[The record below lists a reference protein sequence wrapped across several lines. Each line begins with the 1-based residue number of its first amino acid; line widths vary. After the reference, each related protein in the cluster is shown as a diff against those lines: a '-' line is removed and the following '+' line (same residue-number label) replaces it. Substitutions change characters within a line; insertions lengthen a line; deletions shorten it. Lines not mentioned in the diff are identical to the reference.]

1 MYRIN
6 KTLQRTAICFLTALI
21 CVMAFVHTPVKTAM
35 ADSNT
40 VLAWSGDWHHYCIDG
55 SGYAHNTAS
64 TKNDKYMRV
73 STEEGLNSEERAIL
87 FWAMLSF
94 KAAYCHDPVAAGKIA
109 AINQGAQASGLRPI
123 EIGVSEA
130 DLKGVIHSSSVR
142 AKYNW
147 LDYAAANGE
156 QYLRLAGFLDGF
168 CQTESKKDI
177 PVLLQNATSL
187 EKAVQAAE
195 ADGEYVLEFDPTGK
209 DGDFL
214 AKVPLTMSA
223 DGASWSAASINGW
236 NIQKTSTQVRMTNP
250 NPEAE
255 PVYLKFDP
263 SGTDYASSS
272 GGFGS
277 PDECYSRTLQVWK
290 CVECAGTHATGGK
303 SHPLEDHQRT
313 IWMELTDMP
322 GTAYYAVPGNGG
334 IYNKGGEIH
343 FQMYRHEE
351 ELDAD
356 YLVQLYKYDYETGA
370 PLQGAVF
377 DLYER
382 FDEQDKV
389 NKANTGNGEVY
400 EEGLRHRPTFWEG
413 FRLVTSVRTDTQG
426 HASYK
431 IEKEYHYDKTF
442 CDGHPAPIF
451 GSTSDGDE
459 ENDNESEDMEG
470 ENNEKDISIKIEY
483 YEGFDESDKDGEDE
497 ETDPESADADN
508 AELAQEWLN
517 CVAACEAKA
526 EDGTHFHW
534 IMDEVNMDA
543 IEVAAESGEAEEV
556 GCTKSADAE
565 RAYEESG
572 CKKDCQETY
581 KNFISLRYSYTF
593 VEKAAREGYVLHG
606 MHRDDVP
613 IEMIT
618 TDSSQ
623 NGANGVF
630 GGGYSNGMKYSSLK
644 PMGQMEEYPMDSNA
658 HRKPGDSTK
667 DKTDYFGRT
676 GAFIKEGIWEV
687 QRKSLVEAFFGIQQ
701 KEALPKQTPS
711 DAVKTEAKPAFS
723 QDGKTEQAT
732 VSNALRVSKD
742 EEAEKNEK
750 SFFTFNRPF
759 IPPIKGSIKDR
770 GEESSLFE
778 NAYEESLNSESQGD
792 MVRRGPSDLYSHGDG
807 KDGDEEAWR
816 IYDHRTEGEIHINKR
831 DMALEEQEKDG
842 YSSYGDTQGDA
853 VLEGAV
859 YGLFAANDL
868 VHPDG
873 ITGTVFRQNDLVAI
887 ATTDKEGDASF
898 MAITEEPGHTYDY
911 KTGSVSATKEG
922 WNQKAPKNLYVK
934 TWEIDDYKVDKA
946 YVRRY
951 TDYETENGNCWIGR
965 PLLLGNYYVKE
976 LSRSEGYELSVN
988 GKTDPVS
995 NYGYSLEVTIPRG
1008 EGSAAVTR
1016 APFVELQSSGEE
1028 EDTMPNV
1035 VNFSVTSQGTGD
1047 KGYDIVLNLFPEGT
1061 KLYRK
1066 DSSMR
1071 NQQVE
1076 TATGQKEKK
1085 YLFDAWGQPVYK
1097 RADAENTYPKRN
1109 PDGSFAAEEIT
1120 INAVIPAMG
1129 TAQLQSVNETIVAE
1143 ILESNPDGGED
1154 WEGNQ
1159 KPLESGDKNSSQF
1172 LYIKMKTEAALR
1184 GCGFETPKRIKA
1196 ENNGTGN
1203 IEYSGRTEGIFN
1215 EGVRQGE
1222 PDYQGISGAAPG
1234 EAAEKNVY
1242 GQPVIAIE
1250 IPKQKQDGSP
1260 VTIADAVLSIVDF
1273 YGENPWYSF
1282 GGIHDYKETDKGWQF
1297 RLYAGVKGNPGDFV
1311 VLGKAQKEHTIYH
1324 RIPWTPNISGESPR
1338 WVYVRYGGSP
1348 SVDNFGTYEDFQS
1361 WKTLGQYRCSAVLV
1375 SDARALDDGTIES
1388 KTIKKNVYYAIGEI
1402 LQEPD
1407 GSPIQ
1412 AYEWVDVMDMA
1423 EQAQEVYTW
1432 TEIPIIHKNQSLS
1445 GHAFGRFTD
1454 AYGTVKSD
1462 KQESLITT
1470 YKLVLPQA
1478 HITLTQTDLDR
1489 LPPDCGL
1496 AAGDTIGSGDYL
1508 LRAVGAQVQVY
1519 LDYEKQ
1525 AMTGDGVYV
1534 KPVSLIYAGQQYAFQ
1549 DGNGKPGEG
1558 TRKAPVGIQE
1568 RVIGQSVKVTK
1579 AVAGADSE
1587 EIKAMEN
1594 FRFKIYLKSNLER
1607 LYRDEMGNVVW
1618 MDRKGNET
1626 APGQVNKSYPALVP
1640 KIYTKAA
1647 HKTTP
1652 LYKNPLDSVIANKN
1666 LYRLDSGLI
1675 SGQENSGYTAVL
1687 EINSGVYN
1695 YEKFFDAIAVA
1706 NGDKWKDAS
1715 PSYTSHRP
1723 LGNTADHT
1731 DDAEKNMAASDGV
1744 RQFAI
1749 NWYLDQEV
1757 EKLEKGGDFVSS
1769 EDSDAGLKGEGI
1781 RIVYSDQFYDRAL
1794 REAIKKADNY
1804 LKPFFAYDLDAV
1816 YAIRWDWE
1824 EDGGKDKDKTTLSA
1838 DCKEADW
1845 CAGISLAL
1853 PYGIY
1858 VVVEQQPQYASLE
1871 DLKNRHY
1878 DTDLPKE
1885 IQVPAVYESYEG
1897 AIKIPEKMNAYYEYH
1912 KEFSPEELAAR
1923 YQIRF
1928 NQENHVI
1935 KANNHLGDFEIYKY
1949 GMSMGKIANGAT
1961 HAGIG
1966 DYFALTQS
1974 RFKPLP
1980 NYYNEKDSRNAGDI
1994 LYYLTEGMNGREGI
2008 SSVYRYSS
2016 VSETGSGISMMGA
2029 LKAHDKEYAQA
2040 LVPWSLAAP
2049 EKEQSDMKPLAGGQS
2064 SCQGFSY
2071 GKFTDKPYKSKLRI
2085 EKLDSETHENLL
2097 HDGAI
2102 FRIYKASRDES
2113 QYGTGEVQFYKEKTQ
2128 ITGTKQFLEGM
2139 GAFNIVQESR
2149 DILGDREL
2157 YSGYVSEGTPV
2168 CVERDQIILRDN
2180 YGGKAGDF
2188 RAYTTTRDG
2197 AMVSSDG
2204 KKSFY
2209 GDQNAGYIET
2219 PQELDAGAY
2228 VLVEISPPAGY
2239 TRTKPVALEV
2249 YGDKV
2254 AYYRKGDMK
2263 NKVLATLYKKTGEPG
2278 NFMGSLLRQ
2287 DENLARIYIENT
2299 PIKLKIEKKKSSKSQ
2314 VTYKV
2319 DGRINGSLEEIGG
2332 NPAYEYAYSLGR
2344 YLGYGWKKGTLEYLK
2359 QLKDAGVHTE
2369 IVYHG
2374 GIFAGYGYVTVDAEK
2389 WKEENSYVAGA
2400 MMTLYEGLE
2409 LKSSGDKE
2417 DYGFN
2422 GLVVERSFNGNVTR
2436 MYVKKGYAGTHTEF
2450 LNTSSNAQNG
2460 NNQSSITDG
2469 IWDAVAVERPDTDIL
2484 YYDLGELDV
2493 FTKIQIDGATIEYG
2507 YDVNHGLVELEQLE
2521 EDRRNIARTDRE
2533 HSIFAFKGGVPYLE
2547 LTGGD
2552 FTEMSYK
2559 PGDKI
2564 FTMPGEALL
2573 YHVDKDGNRD
2583 ALVDPY
2589 TGMAYVPGQEKDS
2602 IYVWP
2607 VTVTKDK
2614 SGRKIAVDKITTSR
2628 VAESGEHKAGYL
2640 TGSWKPDEKEESHR
2654 MATIIQNFR
2663 KENMDKEPVYH
2674 ENNGGFERL
2683 MRPVLDQHG
2692 LPVYFASSGN
2702 KYEKESSLYDRD
2714 GDLVRRK
2721 GSDLLEDYQKASYT
2735 VNNSNKPDN
2744 QKDPVYHRLGESYL
2758 TENTWITGEKSPND
2772 PFNREMTKGQADI
2785 LKRVPAGVYIMEEL
2799 KAPDGYVKGF
2809 PTAAV
2814 IEESS
2819 KIQTTA
2825 MEDDSTKIMIQKL
2838 DGTTEY
2844 SYRVLDMNIT
2854 DSSGNHPETGT
2865 LQEKKSSFGYGQV
2878 EGARLELYETERH
2891 DKAVLTWETGK
2902 EPLYAEGLPKGSYV
2916 LKETAVPEGFVA
2928 AAPVKV
2934 RVNSIGQVQNFKIYN
2949 DHTKVEF
2956 EKHTLEGE
2964 NKVLMNGAGFTLYE
2978 AVMDK
2983 KGQADSE
2990 GGGTKYDKGKVID
3003 TWVSNDGTIYKG
3015 FMTAFEEMYRDYGT
3029 LGRKVSWNAEGKDY
3043 EALYISHKQ
3052 IDASEAGGE
3061 SSIFPTAADIRFQT
3075 SEGQEIRIVVYGQ
3088 NENHQGKQFTY
3099 EYQFDYRKLPD
3110 VNEYAVSYITEDGM
3124 RRIDYLPAGKSFVL
3138 SETTPP
3144 KGYGAAD
3151 DRLIMVEDTNQV
3163 QRHSVLNQGS
3173 VLLISKCAKEE
3184 GTEQNN
3190 MMELS
3195 GAHLALY
3202 RSGEDGRLIQEPQY
3216 LAAEWVSGSDGVY
3229 TEADQIN
3236 GRIPE
3241 GWKKGDKRP
3250 HKLTQLPAG
3259 IYYLV
3264 EQESPDYYTLMEPI
3278 KIIYEQNQQVQI
3290 IQAWNTP
3297 VQGKLEII
3305 KTDKEGKLLKGAV
3318 FELTAYRGTQRKPV
3332 LERRLSDQDGKII
3345 VSDLP
3350 VGEQSENGKIV
3361 PYKYCL
3367 KEIIPPLGYA
3377 SDQQVHTFWFQP
3389 DDNGDSWGHKQEA
3402 HKTIQAVNE
3411 KTRVYIRKQ
3420 DFESPKEWVSGA
3432 QLAICHVTGRDEHGQ
3447 YVYDSENPADTWI
3460 TGHEESHVLEGL
3472 AAGETYVL
3480 LEKRAPKGYEQMKP
3494 YVFTLS
3500 ADGRRICAIGGQMGM
3515 VTVNTYEKSDIIR
3528 SVKIQGRYAVKA
3540 EMELYNAKGEAIASW
3555 TAGGDGHIL
3564 EIGDGIKENE
3574 IYRLTE
3580 TTVYSDGSRE
3590 LSGRMTRRCHLSKD
3604 GTWVIPDR
3612 RADRVNVKLTH
3623 EDGTEI
3629 KSWEPSEIMPQIEV
3643 ENPAAPENPK
3653 ITINHRQG
3661 VLKTSDMV
3669 STVIACTNTFHNPAD
3684 ITLTVKTGS
3693 GVMVIDPEEGK
3704 LEDGQIQYVLEQV
3717 RPGESRQVQFASQLL
3732 PETKE
3737 MTVAVSS
3744 ECMGKRREEKKTVPI
3759 LQKNKLTVFYEVT
3772 GTGKKGDENNGP
3784 QDFQIFLY
3792 KASGEEMK
3800 GTYAYDGSKKGSLR
3814 SGDILTLSANE
3825 FVTIDPGKI
3834 YRDINY
3840 EVVDLEQGRSLKG
3853 QAGADTGAC
3862 AFFSKEVTDNTQTEV
3877 FQKGLQY
3884 QILETTY
3891 YTDGSK
3897 RDSYKLRFLLGDE
3910 VSIEGV
3916 AAMDRKQETVI
3927 SKRNIAGQDEL
3938 EGALMQVRKLDGTV
3952 LEEWISGKEPYLLET
3967 VLTSGET
3974 YVLHEES
3981 APKGYGYGEDILFQ
3995 AAEGECVNEIIME
4008 DKKTHVIFS
4017 KKDITGKEE
4026 IPFARMQILDKD
4038 GNVVEDWISGS
4049 TPYEIIG
4056 TLEAGE
4062 AYRLHEE
4069 AAPDGY
4075 SYAEDI
4081 CFTVSL
4087 DGNIDRI
4094 EMRDAPTHVEV
4105 SKTDITGDKE
4115 LPGAQMEV
4123 LDESGKI
4130 IAQWTSTEKPFKLVG
4145 VLKAGG
4151 TYTLRESAAPDGY
4164 AYAADI
4170 KFTVSKDGSINRVV
4184 MRDETTKVRVVKT
4197 DKKTRLH
4204 LKGASLEIRTL
4215 EGEVAETW
4223 ISTETP
4229 YLIEGK
4235 LQAGQSY
4242 IIRENRAPAG
4252 YRIMEQ
4258 NIRFTVPKDAK
4269 TITIEVEN
4277 QKRPSH
4283 PDVPPDKE
4291 KTEIRKEPEK
4301 TGKVYTNYWTV
4312 MEAHGKR
4319 SYQTFTNLGIP
4330 KMGDKGEDAG
4340 LCRWLAYAGGMCL
4353 LVAWMVKKGKQ
4364 NGKLLAVLC
4373 LSLAVGLT
4381 AANSTYAQTVEVK
4394 PEGQLVVTGDV
4405 CQKESQLP
4413 EVLPETYYYGDMEYI
4428 RQSYQMVTAMTEE
4441 GIKDVEDT
4449 IVYEEVEQTDTL
4461 PDTAEILVTDQRYGM
4476 EYKKSFPI
4484 TDVQFYN
4491 WRWVPGFELPITVEE
4506 ADARIYEINGVQV
4519 PAQEDQPFTGYENEL
4534 LMLAQINPDYYR
4546 IQDVKWAGETWIGEN
4561 GKIYR
4566 NAVAS
4571 GEKYVADCRAV
4582 YGGRVVL
4589 EPVQGVAWQAVY
4601 EKAADET
4608 ESAPDSSQRETWGLH
4623 ILETPGAAECIQTE
4637 QQIKK
4642 AKLHISLEQVVFSV
4656 GIILILLP
4664 LLWISIQRHQKRS
4677 NTLKK

>member
-6 KTLQRTAICFLTALI
+6 KTLQKTAICFLVAVVI
-21 CVMAFVHTPVKTAM
+21 CVMAFLHIPVKTVM

-94 KAAYCHDPVAAGKIA
+94 KASYCHDPVAAGKIA
-109 AINQGAQASGLRPI
+109 AINQGVQALGLRPI
-123 EIGVSEA
+123 ETGVSEA
-130 DLKGVIHSSSVR
+130 DLKGVIHSPGVR

-147 LDYAAANGE
+147 LDYAVANGE
-156 QYLRLAGFLDGF
+156 QYLRLAGFLDGL
-168 CQTESKKDI
+168 CQTESQKSI
-177 PVLLQNATSL
+177 PALLQNATSL

-195 ADGEYVLEFDPTGK
+195 ADGEYVLEFDPSGK

-223 DGASWSAASINGW
+223 DGASWTADSINGW

-250 NPEAE
+250 NPQAK

-272 GGFGS
+272 GGYDS

-303 SHPLEDHQRT
+303 SHSLEDHQRT

-334 IYNKGGEIH
+334 MDNKGGEIH

-382 FDEQDKV
+382 FDEQDKI
-389 NKANTGNGEVY
+389 NKGNSGSGQVY
-400 EEGLRHRPTFWEG
+400 EEGLRHSPTLWEG

-431 IEKEYHYDKTF
+431 IEKKYHYDKTF

-451 GSTSDGDE
+451 GGALEGDE
-459 ENDNESEDMEG
+459 EEGNEGEDIEEDSMEG
-470 ENNEKDISIKIEY
+470 EGSEEENGIKRKSRKE
-483 YEGFDESDKDGEDE
+483 FDETDNDGQDE
-497 ETDPESADADN
+497 ETDPESGEADN

-517 CVAACEAKA
+517 CVAACEARA

-534 IMDEVNMDA
+534 IMDEVDMDA
-543 IEVAAESGEAEEV
+543 IEAAAESGGTEDV
-556 GCTKSADAE
+556 GCTESADAE

-572 CKKDCQETY
+572 CKEDCQETY

-630 GGGYSNGMKYSSLK
+630 GGGYSNDMNYSGLE
-644 PMGQMEEYPMDSNA
+644 PVIQMEEYPMDSDLQ
-658 HRKPGDSTK
+658 RKPGDVTA
-667 DKTDYFGRT
+667 DKTDYFGTT
-676 GAFIKEGIWEV
+676 GAFLKEGIWEV
-687 QRKSLVEAFFGIQQ
+687 QKKSLVEAFFGVQQ

-711 DAVKTEAKPAFS
+711 DAVRSETNPA
-723 QDGKTEQAT
+723 TA
-732 VSNALRVSKD
+732 SNALRVS
-742 EEAEKNEK
+742 EKA
-750 SFFTFNRPF
+750 SFTFNRPF
-759 IPPIKGSIKDR
+759 IPQVKGTIRDR
-770 GEESSLFE
+770 GGESPLFE
-778 NAYEESLNSESQGD
+778 NAYEESLNSESRGD
-792 MVRRGPSDLYSHGDG
+792 MVHKGPSDLYSHGGG

-868 VHPDG
+868 AHPDG
-873 ITGTVFRQNDLVAI
+873 VTGTVFRQNDLVAV

-911 KTGSVSATKEG
+911 KTGFVSAAKEG

-934 TWEIDDYKVDKA
+934 TWEIDDYKADKA

-995 NYGYSLEVTIPRG
+995 NYGYSLEVAVPRG
-1008 EGSAAVTR
+1008 EGSVAVTR
-1016 APFVELQSSGEE
+1016 APYVELQSSGEE

-1035 VNFSVTSQGTGD
+1035 VNFSVTSQATGD

-1066 DSSMR
+1066 DSSMKE
-1071 NQQVE
+1071 QQVE

-1085 YLFDAWGQPVYK
+1085 YLFDAWGRPVYK

-1109 PDGSFAAEEIT
+1109 PDGSFVTEEIT
-1120 INAVIPAMG
+1120 INAVISAMG
-1129 TAQLQSVNETIVAE
+1129 TAHLQSVNETIVAE
-1143 ILESNPDGGED
+1143 SLESNPDGGDD
-1154 WEGNQ
+1154 WDGNQ

-1196 ENNGTGN
+1196 AGN
-1203 IEYSGRTEGIFN
+1203 SKTIEYSGRTEGIFS

-1222 PDYQGISGAAPG
+1222 PDYLGISGAAPG
-1234 EAAEKNVY
+1234 ETAEKTVY

-1250 IPKQKQDGSP
+1250 IPKQKQDGSL
-1260 VTIADAVLSIVDF
+1260 VTVADAVLSIVDF
-1273 YGENPWYSF
+1273 YGGNPWYSF
-1282 GGIHDYKETDKGWQF
+1282 GGIHDYEETDKGWQF
-1297 RLYAGVKGNPGDFV
+1297 RLYAGVKGNPADFV
-1311 VLGKAQKEHTIYH
+1311 VPGRTQKEHTIYH
-1324 RIPWTPNISGESPR
+1324 RIPWVPDISTESPR
-1338 WVYVRYGGSP
+1338 WVYVKYGGSL
-1348 SVDNFGTYEDFQS
+1348 SGDNFGTYEDFKS
-1361 WKTLGQYRCSAVLV
+1361 WQTLGQYRCSAVLV
-1375 SDARALDDGTIES
+1375 SDARALGDGTIES
-1388 KTIKKNVYYAIGEI
+1388 KTIEKNVYYAVGEI

-1407 GSPIQ
+1407 KSPIQ
-1412 AYEWVDVMDMA
+1412 DYEWVDVMDMTV
-1423 EQAQEVYTW
+1423 QTQEVYTW
-1432 TEIPIIHKNQSLS
+1432 TEIPVTYKNQSLA
-1445 GHAFGRFTD
+1445 GHGLGRFAD
-1454 AYGTVKSD
+1454 AYGTIKSD
-1462 KQESLITT
+1462 KQESLVTT
-1470 YKLVLPQA
+1470 YKLVLPQT

-1489 LPPDCGL
+1489 FPPDCGL
-1496 AAGDTIGSGDYL
+1496 AVGDTIGFGDYM

-1525 AMTGDGVYV
+1525 AMTGGGVYV

-1549 DGNGKPGEG
+1549 DGSGKPGEG
-1558 TRKAPVGIQE
+1558 TRKTPVGIQE

-1579 AVAGADSE
+1579 AVSGADSE
-1587 EIKAMEN
+1587 EIKPMEN

-1626 APGQVNKSYPALVP
+1626 EPGQLNKSYPALVP

-1647 HKTTP
+1647 HKTAP
-1652 LYKNPLDSVIANKN
+1652 LYKNPQDSIIVNRN
-1666 LYRLDSGLI
+1666 LYGLDSGLI
-1675 SGQENSGYTAVL
+1675 SGQGNSGYTAVL
-1687 EINSGVYN
+1687 EMNSGMYN
-1695 YEKFFDAIAVA
+1695 YEKFFEAIAVA
-1706 NGDKWKDAS
+1706 NKDKWKDAS

-1723 LGNTADHT
+1723 LGNMADLT
-1731 DDAEKNMAASDGV
+1731 DAAEKNMAASDHV

-1749 NWYLDQEV
+1749 DWYLDQEV
-1757 EKLEKGGDFVSS
+1757 EKLIKSGDCVSGGDSNTGLR
-1769 EDSDAGLKGEGI
+1769 EDVIGI
-1781 RIVYSDQFYDRAL
+1781 AYSDQLYDQAL
-1794 REAIKKADNY
+1794 LEAIKKADNY
-1804 LKPFFAYDLDAV
+1804 LKPFFAYDLDAI
-1816 YAIRWDWE
+1816 YAIRWDG
-1824 EDGGKDKDKTTLSA
+1824 EDGGGKDKDKTTLSA
-1838 DCKEADW
+1838 DRKEAGW
-1845 CAGISLAL
+1845 CAGISQAL
-1853 PYGIY
+1853 PYGTY

-1878 DTDLPKE
+1878 ATDLPRE

-1897 AIKIPEKMNAYYEYH
+1897 AIRIPENMNAYYEYH

-1928 NQENHVI
+1928 NQENHII
-1935 KANNHLGDFEIYKY
+1935 KANNNFGDFEIYKY
-1949 GMSMGKIANGAT
+1949 GMSMGKISNGAVHT
-1961 HAGIG
+1961 GIG

-1974 RFKPLP
+1974 QFKPLP
-1980 NYYNEKDSRNAGDI
+1980 NYYNEKDSRNAGDV

-2008 SSVYRYSS
+2008 SAVYRYSS

-2040 LVPWSLAAP
+2040 LVPWSMAASDH
-2049 EKEQSDMKPLAGGQS
+2049 EQSDMRPLSGGES
-2064 SCQGFSY
+2064 SYRGFSY

-2102 FRIYKASRDES
+2102 FRIYKAGRDES
-2113 QYGTGEVQFYKEKTQ
+2113 QYGTGEAQFYKERTR
-2128 ITGTKQFLEGM
+2128 ITGTRQFLEGM
-2139 GAFNIVQESR
+2139 GASDIAQESR
-2149 DILGDREL
+2149 DILGEGEL

-2168 CVERDQIILRDN
+2168 CAERDQIILRDN
-2180 YGGKAGDF
+2180 YGGKTGDF

-2197 AMVSSDG
+2197 AMANLEG
-2204 KKSFY
+2204 KKTIY
-2209 GDQNAGYIET
+2209 GDQNAGYLET

-2239 TRTKPVALEV
+2239 VRTKPVALEV

-2254 AYYRKGDMK
+2254 AYYRKGNMK
-2263 NKVLATLYKKTGEPG
+2263 NRVLATLYKRAGEPG
-2278 NFMGSLLRQ
+2278 DLMGTLLKQ
-2287 DENLARIYIENT
+2287 NENLARIYIENT
-2299 PIKLKIEKKKSSKSQ
+2299 PIKLKIEKKKNSSTQ
-2314 VTYKV
+2314 VTYKL
-2319 DGRINGSLEEIGG
+2319 DGRIDGSLEEIGG
-2332 NPAYEYAYSLGR
+2332 NPAYEYAYSQGR
-2344 YLGYGWKKGTLEYLK
+2344 YLGYGWKKGVLEYLK
-2359 QLKDAGVHTE
+2359 QLKDAGVPTE

-2374 GIFAGYGYVTVDAEK
+2374 GTFAGYGYVTVDARK
-2389 WKEENSYVAGA
+2389 WKEENPYVAGA

-2409 LKSSGDKE
+2409 LKPSGDTE
-2417 DYGFN
+2417 DYGFD

-2436 MYVKKGYAGTHTEF
+2436 MYVKRGYAGTHTEF
-2450 LNTSSNAQNG
+2450 LDTSSDSQAG
-2460 NNQSSITDG
+2460 NNQSGTGDG
-2469 IWDAVAVERPDTDIL
+2469 TWDAVTVERPDTDIL
-2484 YYDLGELDV
+2484 YYDLGNLDV
-2493 FTKIQIDGATIEYG
+2493 FTEMRIDGVTIKFG
-2507 YDVNHGLVELEQLE
+2507 YDMNHELVELEQLE
-2521 EDRRNIARTDRE
+2521 EDRRNIVRTDRE

-2552 FTEMSYK
+2552 FTEMDYK
-2559 PGDKI
+2559 PGDK
-2564 FTMPGEALL
+2564 FLTMPGNALL
-2573 YHVDKDGNRD
+2573 YHVDRDGNRD

-2589 TGMAYVPGQEKDS
+2589 TGMAYVQGEETDS

-2614 SGRKIAVDKITTSR
+2614 SGRKVGVDKITTSR

-2640 TGSWKPDEKEESHR
+2640 TGSWKPDDGEESHK
-2654 MATIIQNFR
+2654 MATMIQNSR
-2663 KENMDKEPVYH
+2663 KENMDGEPVYH
-2674 ENNGGFERL
+2674 ENNGSFEKF

-2692 LPVYFASSGN
+2692 LPVYFTSSKN
-2702 KYEKESSLYDRD
+2702 KYEKETSLYDRD
-2714 GDLVRRK
+2714 GDLTRQK
-2721 GSDLLEDYQKASYT
+2721 SSDLLGDYQKASYL
-2735 VNNSNKPDN
+2735 VNNCDEPDN
-2744 QKDPVYHRLGESYL
+2744 QKDPVYHRMGESYL

-2772 PFNREMTKGQADI
+2772 PFNREMTRGQADI

-2799 KAPDGYVKGF
+2799 KAPDGYVKGL

-2814 IEESS
+2814 IEETSR
-2819 KIQTTA
+2819 IQTAA

-2844 SYRVLDMNIT
+2844 NYGVLDMNIT
-2854 DSSGNHPETGT
+2854 DSSGNHPETGS
-2865 LQEKKSSFGYGQV
+2865 LQEKKGSFGHGQV
-2878 EGARLELYETERH
+2878 QGVRLELYGTAKQ

-2902 EPLYAEGLPKGSYV
+2902 EPLYAEGLPQGSYI

-2934 RVNSIGQVQNFKIYN
+2934 RVDSIGQVQNFKIYN

-2956 EKHTLEGE
+2956 EKYILEDQD
-2964 NKVLMNGAGFTLYE
+2964 KVLMNGAGFTLYE
-2978 AVMDK
+2978 AVMDE
-2983 KGQADSE
+2983 KGLAMSD
-2990 GGGTKYDKGKVID
+2990 GGNTKYNKGKVID
-3003 TWVSNDGTIYKG
+3003 TWVSDDGTIYKG
-3015 FMTAFEEMYRDYGT
+3015 FMTAFEEMYREHGT
-3029 LGRKVSWNAEGKDY
+3029 SGRKVSWNAEGKDY
-3043 EALYISHKQ
+3043 EAVYISHKQ
-3052 IDASEAGGE
+3052 IDASEAGGVK
-3061 SSIFPTAADIRFQT
+3061 SKFPTAADIRFQT
-3075 SEGQEIRIVVYGQ
+3075 LEGQEIRIVVYDQ
-3088 NENHQGKQFTY
+3088 KENRQGRQFTY
-3099 EYQFDYRKLPD
+3099 EYQFDYRRLPD

-3151 DRLIMVEDTNQV
+3151 DRLIIVEDTNQV
-3163 QRHSVLNQGS
+3163 QRHSVLNQSS

-3184 GTEQNN
+3184 ETQVKDMG
-3190 MMELS
+3190 ELS
-3195 GAHLALY
+3195 GARLALY
-3202 RSGEDGRLIQEPQY
+3202 RCSEEGELIQEPQY

-3250 HKLTQLPAG
+3250 HELTQLPAG

-3264 EQESPDYYTLMEPI
+3264 ERESPDYYTLMEPI
-3278 KIIYEQNQQVQI
+3278 KINHDQNQQVQI
-3290 IQAWNTP
+3290 IRAWNTP
-3297 VQGKLEII
+3297 VQGELEIV

-3332 LERRLSDQDGKII
+3332 LEKRLSDQDGKII
-3345 VSDLP
+3345 ISNLP
-3350 VGEQSENGKIV
+3350 VGERSEDGEII
-3361 PYKYCL
+3361 PYRYRL
-3367 KEIIPPLGYA
+3367 RELIPPLGYA
-3377 SDQQVHTFWFQP
+3377 SDQKVRTFWFQP
-3389 DDNGDSWGHKQEA
+3389 NENGDSWEYGQKA
-3402 HKTIQAVNE
+3402 HKTVQAVNE

-3420 DFESPKEWVSGA
+3420 DFESPKEWVAGA
-3432 QLAICHVTGRDEHGQ
+3432 QLAICRVTGRDEQGQ
-3447 YVYDSENPADTWI
+3447 YVYDEENPVDIWI
-3460 TGHEESHVLEGL
+3460 TRQEESHVLEGL
-3472 AAGETYVL
+3472 TAGETYVL
-3480 LEKRAPKGYEQMKP
+3480 LEKSAPKGYEQMKP

-3500 ADGRRICAIGGQMGM
+3500 EDGRRICAVGGQMGM
-3515 VTVNTYEKSDIIR
+3515 VTVNTYEKTDIIR
-3528 SVKIQGRYAVKA
+3528 SVKVQGRYAVRA
-3540 EMELYNAKGEAIASW
+3540 EVELCNAKGEAIASW
-3555 TAGGDGHIL
+3555 TAGGDGHTL
-3564 EIGDGIKENE
+3564 SAADGIRENE
-3574 IYRLTE
+3574 IYHLTE

-3590 LSGRMTRRCHLSKD
+3590 LSRRMTRRCHLSED

-3612 RADRVNVKLTH
+3612 RADKVNVKLTH

-3653 ITINHRQG
+3653 IIINHGQG
-3661 VLKTSDMV
+3661 ALKVSDMV
-3669 STVIACTNTFHNPAD
+3669 STVIACTNTSHNPAD

-3693 GVMVIDPEEGK
+3693 GVMVIDPGEGK
-3704 LEDGQIQYVLEQV
+3704 LENGQIQYVLRQV
-3717 RPGESRQVQFASQLL
+3717 RPGESRQVQFASQLF

-3737 MTVAVSS
+3737 MTAAVLL
-3744 ECMGKRREEKKTVPI
+3744 ECMGKRREETKTVPI

-3772 GTGKKGDENNGP
+3772 GTGKKQDENNEP
-3784 QDFQIFLY
+3784 RDFQIFLY

-3814 SGDILTLSANE
+3814 SGDILTLSAND
-3825 FVTIDPGKI
+3825 FVTIDPGKL

-3840 EVVDLEQGRSLKG
+3840 EVLDLEQGQSLKG

-3862 AFFSKEVTDNTQTEV
+3862 AFFSREVTDNTQTEV
-3877 FQKGLQY
+3877 FQKGRQY

-3891 YTDGSK
+3891 YNDGSK
-3897 RDSYKLRFLLGDE
+3897 RDSYKMRFFLGNE

-3916 AAMDRKQETVI
+3916 TAMDRKQATVI
-3927 SKRNIAGQDEL
+3927 SKRDIAGQDEL
-3938 EGALMQVRKLDGTV
+3938 EGAQMQIRGLDGTI
-3952 LEEWISGKEPYLLET
+3952 LEEWVSGKEPHLLKV
-3967 VLTSGET
+3967 VLIPGET

-4008 DKKTHVIFS
+4008 DKKTRVIFS
-4017 KKDITGKEE
+4017 KKDITGEEE
-4026 IPFARMQILDKD
+4026 IPFAMMQILDKD
-4038 GNVVEDWISGS
+4038 GNVVENWISGS
-4049 TPYEIIG
+4049 IPYEIVG
-4056 TLEAGE
+4056 TLGAGE
-4062 AYRLHEE
+4062 TYRLHEE

-4075 SYAEDI
+4075 SYTADVP
-4081 CFTVSL
+4081 FTVSL
-4087 DGNIDRI
+4087 DGSIDRV

-4115 LPGAQMEV
+4115 LPGAQMEI
-4123 LDESGKI
+4123 LDESGKAI
-4130 IAQWTSTEKPFKLVG
+4130 VQWTSTEKPFKLVG

-4170 KFTVSKDGSINRVV
+4170 KFTVSKDGSIDRVV
-4184 MRDETTKVRVVKT
+4184 MRDETTKVKIAKT
-4197 DKKTRLH
+4197 DKKTGLH
-4204 LKGASLEIRTL
+4204 LEGADLEIRTL
-4215 EGEVAETW
+4215 EGSVAETW
-4223 ISTETP
+4223 ISTDTP
-4229 YLIEGK
+4229 HLIEGK

-4242 IIRENRAPAG
+4242 IVRENRAPAG
-4252 YRIMEQ
+4252 YRMLEH

-4269 TITIEVEN
+4269 TITIAVEN

-4283 PDVPPDKE
+4283 PNVPPDKE
-4291 KTEIRKEPEK
+4291 KKEVKKEPEK
-4301 TGKVYTNYWTV
+4301 TGKVYTDYWTI

-4319 SYQTFTNLGIP
+4319 SYQSFTNLEIP
-4330 KMGDKGEDAG
+4330 KMGDRGQDTALYK
-4340 LCRWLAYAGGMCL
+4340 WLAYMGGMCL
-4353 LVAWMVKKGKQ
+4353 LAAWLVKKGKR
-4364 NGKLLAVLC
+4364 NGKLLAMLC
-4373 LSLAVGLT
+4373 VSLTVGLM
-4381 AANSTYAQTVEVK
+4381 AAGSAYAQTVEVK

-4405 CQKESQLP
+4405 CQDESQLP
-4413 EVLPETYYYGDMEYI
+4413 EILPEAYYYGDMEYI
-4428 RQSYQMVTAMTEE
+4428 RQSYQIVTAMTEE
-4441 GIKDVEDT
+4441 GTKDVEDT
-4449 IVYEEVEQTDTL
+4449 IIYEEVEQTDTL
-4461 PDTAEILVTDQRYGM
+4461 PETAEIVVTDQRYGM
-4476 EYKKSFPI
+4476 EYKESFPI

-4491 WRWVPGFELPITVEE
+4491 WRWVAGFELPITVEE

-4519 PAQEDQPFTGYENEL
+4519 PAQEEQPFSGYENEL

-4546 IQDVKWAGETWIGEN
+4546 IQDVRWAGEPWIGEN

-4566 NAVAS
+4566 NAIAS

-4582 YGGRVVL
+4582 YGGRAVL

-4608 ESAPDSSQRETWGLH
+4608 EPAPDSSQKEAWRLH
-4623 ILETPGAAECIQTE
+4623 VLETSGAAECVQEE
-4637 QQIKK
+4637 QVKK
-4642 AKLHISLEQVVFSV
+4642 AKLQISLEQVVFSV
-4656 GIILILLP
+4656 GIILFLLP
-4664 LLWISIQRHQKRS
+4664 ALGIFIRRYQKRS